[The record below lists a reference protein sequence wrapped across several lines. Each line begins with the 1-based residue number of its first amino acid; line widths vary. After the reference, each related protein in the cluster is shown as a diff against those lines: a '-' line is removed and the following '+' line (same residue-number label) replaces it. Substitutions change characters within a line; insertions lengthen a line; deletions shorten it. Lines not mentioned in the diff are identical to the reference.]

1 MLAFTAHRTFAFV
14 ATLRQHLALG
24 GPVAFVG
31 VTRVVGIGTGR
42 ACREEEEEERKEAN
56 KTQREVGWKEKQ
68 NRVNTIPLYI

>member
-1 MLAFTAHRTFAFV
+1 M
-14 ATLRQHLALG
+14 
-24 GPVAFVG
+24 AFVG